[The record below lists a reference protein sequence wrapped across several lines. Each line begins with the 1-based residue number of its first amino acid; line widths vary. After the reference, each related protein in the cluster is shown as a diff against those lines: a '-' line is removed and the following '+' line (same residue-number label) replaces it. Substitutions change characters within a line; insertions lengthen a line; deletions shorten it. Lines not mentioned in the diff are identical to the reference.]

1 MMTRMIRTI
10 RRGESLELSDGPDS
24 ESRVVARL
32 VFFRRRGQ
40 RDEFLIELDERILIV
55 HRASP
60 DPSA

>member
-1 MMTRMIRTI
+1 MIRTI
-10 RRGESLELSDGPDS
+10 RRDESIELSDGSDS

-32 VFFRRRGQ
+32 VFLRRRGQ
-40 RDEFLIELDERILIV
+40 RDEFLIEAAERILIV